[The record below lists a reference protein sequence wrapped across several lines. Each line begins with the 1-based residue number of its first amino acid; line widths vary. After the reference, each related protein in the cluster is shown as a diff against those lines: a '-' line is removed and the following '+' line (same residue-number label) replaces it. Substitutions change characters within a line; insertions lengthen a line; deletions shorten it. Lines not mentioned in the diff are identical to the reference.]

1 LQNNEGLAFFGN
13 VTASLSHEISNVLAT
28 IRELSGLLGDFLSAA
43 EAGRPIDITRLKD
56 ISGKIT
62 ENTKRGEV
70 LIKRLNRFSHS
81 IDDPVKTFELKT
93 LLEEISTISER
104 YAFLKKVR
112 LETDFTEEAITV
124 SSNPFGLQ
132 QAVFFCIDIAL
143 AFAKESEVIKL
154 SLERDGDGARIAVS
168 GIASHDAEE
177 AGAKLSLLSFL
188 TEELGARAEIVL
200 SKDQR
205 YSLALFIPR
214 VMPGGDAG

>member
-1 LQNNEGLAFFGN
+1 LHNNEGLAFFAN

-56 ISGKIT
+56 LSGKIT

-70 LIKRLNRFSHS
+70 LIKRL
-81 IDDPVKTFELKT
+81 
-93 LLEEISTISER
+93 R

-124 SSNPFGLQ
+124 GSNPFGLQ

-143 AFAKESEVIKL
+143 AFAEESEVIKL

-177 AGAKLSLLSFL
+177 AGARLSLLSFL
-188 TEELGARAEIVL
+188 TEELGARAEIVP
-200 SKDQR
+200 SNDQR